1 MKIPEW
7 LPDTHHPL
15 GPEREH
21 REALIE
27 PLLRPAVRFL
37 QMEAAGGAVLLVC
50 TLFALIL
57 ANSPWSVQYADFW
70 ETQIGVT
77 VGGFELQKTF
87 LHWINDGLMTIF
99 FFLIGLEIK
108 REIAFGELREPRKAA
123 LPAAAA
129 LGGMVLPAAIY
140 FFLQRGGPG
149 EKGWGIPMATDIAF
163 VVGFLTLLGPRIPFG
178 LKILLLTLAIVDDI
192 GAILVIAI
200 AYTSD
205 TSLAFLLLGTMGL
218 GCIYLFSRIGI
229 RSISVYVFVGAAIWL
244 AFVKSGIHPTVAGVV
259 LGLLTPANPWFAEHS
274 LVKVAEGIADRL
286 CKDHRS
292 EDMDHHEEAA
302 QLVASTARE
311 TVSPLDRLETALH
324 PWVAF
329 GIMPLFA
336 LANAGVKVELSA
348 VADPIAMAVALAL
361 VVGKPVG
368 IVAFSWIA
376 VRAGI
381 AQLPIGV
388 NWRILLGAGCLAG
401 IGFTMSLFIAGL
413 ALEGDQ
419 LRAGK
424 VGTLLGSALSAVLG
438 LGLLLWLL
446 PSRPGPTDN
455 PSVLSPT
462 EPA

>member
-7 LPDTHHPL
+7 LPDTNHPS
-15 GPEREH
+15 GPEREP

-37 QMEAAGGAVLLVC
+37 QIEAAGGAVLLLC
-50 TLFALIL
+50 TLLALIL
-57 ANSPWSVQYADFW
+57 ANSPWSVQYTEFW
-70 ETQIGVT
+70 ETQIGVR

-99 FFLIGLEIK
+99 FFLVGLEIK
-108 REIAFGELREPRKAA
+108 REIAFGELGELRKAT

-129 LGGMVLPAAIY
+129 LGGMVVPAAIY

-149 EKGWGIPMATDIAF
+149 EQGWGIPMATDIAF
-163 VVGFLTLLGPRIPFG
+163 VVGFLTLLGSRIPFG

-218 GCIYLFSRIGI
+218 GLIYFLSRIGI
-229 RSISVYVFVGAAIWL
+229 RSVSVYVVVGAAIWL

-286 CKDHRS
+286 RKDHGS
-292 EDMDHHEEAA
+292 EDMNHHEEAA
-302 QLVASTARE
+302 QLIAHTARE

-368 IVAFSWIA
+368 IVAFSWMA

-381 AQLPIGV
+381 AQLPTGV

-424 VGTLLGSALSAVLG
+424 IGTLVGSALSAILG

-446 PSRPGPTDN
+446 PA
-455 PSVLSPT
+455 PSEPT
-462 EPA
+462 ETQPS